1 MLKKDKVTF
10 IINKLDELYPSV
22 NPPLNHSNNFTLLI
36 AVLLSA
42 NSTDK
47 SVNNVT
53 PILFKI
59 ADSPRKIL
67 KLTYED
73 LYQIIKP
80 CGLGPAKASNILKLS
95 KILDENHNGNV
106 PDNFEDLEQLPGVG
120 HKTASVVMSQAFGH
134 PAFAVDTHVHRCMY
148 RWGLTSGKNVV
159 QTEKDAKRLF
169 PKEKWSKL
177 HLQIIFYGR
186 EYCTARGCDGRV
198 CSICTEI
205 NKGRKSPIITNK
217 A

>member
-22 NPPLNHSNNFTLLI
+22 DPPLNHSNNFTLLI

-53 PILFKI
+53 PTLFKI

-73 LYQIIKP
+73 LYQMIKP

-95 KILDENHNGNV
+95 KILDKNHNGNV
-106 PDNFEDLEQLPGVG
+106 PDNFEDLEKLPGVG

-186 EYCTARGCDGRV
+186 EYCPARNFKIINCPITSVVGRR
-198 CSICTEI
+198 SLF
-205 NKGRKSPIITNK
+205 K
-217 A
+217 

>member
-53 PILFKI
+53 PTLFKI

-73 LYQIIKP
+73 LYQMIKP

-95 KILDENHNGNV
+95 KILDKNHNGNV
-106 PDNFEDLEQLPGVG
+106 PDNFEDVITQG
-120 HKTASVVMSQAFGH
+120 HLFHQELTFSLQTIKCQVFGLNH
-134 PAFAVDTHVHRCMY
+134 
-148 RWGLTSGKNVV
+148 
-159 QTEKDAKRLF
+159 
-169 PKEKWSKL
+169 
-177 HLQIIFYGR
+177 IIF
-186 EYCTARGCDGRV
+186 THDGR
-198 CSICTEI
+198 
-205 NKGRKSPIITNK
+205 
-217 A
+217 

>member
-59 ADSPRKIL
+59 ADTPRKIL

-95 KILDENHNGNV
+95 QILDENHNGNV
-106 PDNFEDLEQLPGVG
+106 PENFEDLEKLPGVG
-120 HKTASVVMSQAFGH
+120 HKTASVVISQAFGH
-134 PAFAVDTHVHRCMY
+134 PAFAVDTHIHRLAQ
-148 RWGLTSGKNVV
+148 RWGLTNGKNVLE
-159 QTEKDAKRLF
+159 TEKDLKRIF
-169 PKEKWSKL
+169 PKKNWSKL

-186 EYCTARGCDGRV
+186 EYCKARDCFGLGCK
-198 CSICTEI
+198 ICTTCYP
-205 NKGRKSPIITNK
+205 NRKKPVITKK

>member
-59 ADSPRKIL
+59 ADTPRKML

-106 PDNFEDLEQLPGVG
+106 PNNFEDLEQLPGVG

-186 EYCTARGCDGRV
+186 EYCPARNFEIINCPITSVVGRR
-198 CSICTEI
+198 TLF
-205 NKGRKSPIITNK
+205 K
-217 A
+217 

>member
-1 MLKKDKVTF
+1 MQKKDKVTF

-59 ADSPRKIL
+59 ADTPRKML

-106 PDNFEDLEQLPGVG
+106 PNNFEDLEQLPGVG

-186 EYCTARGCDGRV
+186 EYCPARNFKIINCPITSVVGRR
-198 CSICTEI
+198 SLF
-205 NKGRKSPIITNK
+205 K
-217 A
+217 

>member
-59 ADSPRKIL
+59 ADTPRKML

-73 LYQIIKP
+73 LYEIIKP

-186 EYCTARGCDGRV
+186 EYCPARNFKIINCPITSVVGRR
-198 CSICTEI
+198 SLF
-205 NKGRKSPIITNK
+205 K
-217 A
+217 

>member
-53 PILFKI
+53 PTLFKI

-73 LYQIIKP
+73 LYQMIKP

-95 KILDENHNGNV
+95 KILDKNHNGNV
-106 PDNFEDLEQLPGVG
+106 PCLLYTSPSPRDQRG
-120 HKTASVVMSQAFGH
+120 
-134 PAFAVDTHVHRCMY
+134 Y
-148 RWGLTSGKNVV
+148 RMPSS
-159 QTEKDAKRLF
+159 A
-169 PKEKWSKL
+169 
-177 HLQIIFYGR
+177 
-186 EYCTARGCDGRV
+186 
-198 CSICTEI
+198 
-205 NKGRKSPIITNK
+205 
-217 A
+217 

>member
-10 IINKLDELYPSV
+10 IINKLDELYPRV

-53 PILFKI
+53 PTLFKI

-73 LYQIIKP
+73 LYQMIKP
-80 CGLGPAKASNILKLS
+80 CGLGPAKASNILRLS

-106 PDNFEDLEQLPGVG
+106 PDNFEDLEKLPGVG

-186 EYCTARGCDGRV
+186 EYCPARNFEIINCPITSVVGRR
-198 CSICTEI
+198 TLF
-205 NKGRKSPIITNK
+205 K
-217 A
+217 

>member
-95 KILDENHNGNV
+95 QILDENHNGNV
-106 PDNFEDLEQLPGVG
+106 PENFEDLEKLPGVG

-186 EYCTARGCDGRV
+186 EYCPARNFKIINCPITSVVGRR
-198 CSICTEI
+198 SLF
-205 NKGRKSPIITNK
+205 K
-217 A
+217 

>member
-1 MLKKDKVTF
+1 MLKKDKVKF
-10 IINKLDELYPSV
+10 IINKLDELYLIV
-22 NPPLNHSNNFTLLI
+22 DPPLNHSNNFTLLI

-53 PILFKI
+53 PKLFKI
-59 ADSPRKIL
+59 ADSPKKML
-67 KLTYED
+67 KLTYKD

-80 CGLGPAKASNILKLS
+80 CGLGPAKASNILRLS
-95 KILDENHNGNV
+95 KILHENHEGNV
-106 PDNFEDLEQLPGVG
+106 PQNFDDLEKLPGVG
-120 HKTASVVMSQAFGH
+120 HKTASVVMSQAFGY

-148 RWGLTSGKNVV
+148 RWGLSSGRSVV
-159 QTEKDAKRLF
+159 QTEKDATRLF

-186 EYCTARGCDGRV
+186 EYCPARNFEIINCPITSVVGRR
-198 CSICTEI
+198 SLF
-205 NKGRKSPIITNK
+205 K
-217 A
+217 

>member
-59 ADSPRKIL
+59 ADTPRKML

-73 LYQIIKP
+73 LYEIIKP

-106 PDNFEDLEQLPGVG
+106 PDNFEDLEKLPGVG

-186 EYCTARGCDGRV
+186 EYCPARNFKIINCPITSVVGRR
-198 CSICTEI
+198 SLF
-205 NKGRKSPIITNK
+205 K
-217 A
+217 

>member
-53 PILFKI
+53 PTLFKI

-73 LYQIIKP
+73 LYQMIKP
-80 CGLGPAKASNILKLS
+80 CGLGPAKASNILRLS

-106 PDNFEDLEQLPGVG
+106 PDNFEDLEKLPGVG

-186 EYCTARGCDGRV
+186 EYCPARNFKIINCPITSVVGRR
-198 CSICTEI
+198 SLF
-205 NKGRKSPIITNK
+205 K
-217 A
+217 

>member
-47 SVNNVT
+47 SVNNIT

-186 EYCTARGCDGRV
+186 EYCPARNFKIINCPITSVVGRR
-198 CSICTEI
+198 SLF
-205 NKGRKSPIITNK
+205 K
-217 A
+217 

>member
-10 IINKLDELYPSV
+10 IINKLDELYPRV

-53 PILFKI
+53 PVLFKI

-106 PDNFEDLEQLPGVG
+106 PDNFEDLEKLPGVG

-186 EYCTARGCDGRV
+186 EYCPARNFKIINCPITSVVGRR
-198 CSICTEI
+198 SLF
-205 NKGRKSPIITNK
+205 K
-217 A
+217 

>member
-1 MLKKDKVTF
+1 MLKKEKVTF
-10 IINKLDELYPSV
+10 IINKLDELYPRV
-22 NPPLNHSNNFTLLI
+22 NTPLNHSNNFTLLI

-53 PILFKI
+53 PKLFKI
-59 ADSPRKIL
+59 ADSPKKML
-67 KLTYED
+67 KLTYEN

-95 KILDENHNGNV
+95 KILHENHEGNV
-106 PDNFEDLEQLPGVG
+106 PQNFDDLEKLPGVG
-120 HKTASVVMSQAFGH
+120 HKTASVVMSQAFGY

-148 RWGLTSGKNVV
+148 RWGLSSGRNVV

-169 PKEKWSKL
+169 PMEKWSKL

-186 EYCTARGCDGRV
+186 EYCPARNFEIINCPITSVVGRR
-198 CSICTEI
+198 SLF
-205 NKGRKSPIITNK
+205 K
-217 A
+217 

>member
-53 PILFKI
+53 PTLFKI

-73 LYQIIKP
+73 LYQMIKP

-95 KILDENHNGNV
+95 KILDKNHNGNV
-106 PDNFEDLEQLPGVG
+106 PDNFEDLEKLPGVG

-186 EYCTARGCDGRV
+186 EYCPARNFEIINCPITTVVGRR
-198 CSICTEI
+198 TLF
-205 NKGRKSPIITNK
+205 K
-217 A
+217 

>member
-106 PDNFEDLEQLPGVG
+106 PDNFEDLEKLPGVG

-186 EYCTARGCDGRV
+186 EYCPARNFKIINCPITSVVGRR
-198 CSICTEI
+198 SLF
-205 NKGRKSPIITNK
+205 K
-217 A
+217 

>member
-1 MLKKDKVTF
+1 MLKKDKVKF
-10 IINKLDELYPSV
+10 IIKKLDELYPSV
-22 NPPLNHSNNFTLLI
+22 DPPLNHSNNFTLLI

-53 PILFKI
+53 PKLFKI
-59 ADSPRKIL
+59 ADSPKKML
-67 KLTYED
+67 KLTYKD

-80 CGLGPAKASNILKLS
+80 CGLGPAKASNILRLS
-95 KILDENHNGNV
+95 KILHENHEGNV
-106 PDNFEDLEQLPGVG
+106 PQNFDDLEKLPGVG
-120 HKTASVVMSQAFGH
+120 HKTASVVMSQAFGY

-148 RWGLTSGKNVV
+148 RWGLSSGRSVV
-159 QTEKDAKRLF
+159 QTEKDATRLF

-186 EYCTARGCDGRV
+186 EYCPARNFDIINCPITSVVGRR
-198 CSICTEI
+198 SLF
-205 NKGRKSPIITNK
+205 K
-217 A
+217 